1 MPLRA
6 ADTTRL
12 YQQVAQQME
21 ERIRAGEF
29 KVGNRL
35 PAERTL
41 ISHFGVSRSVL
52 REALIVLE
60 LKGLVDIRVGAGTFV
75 VEPRDD
81 SAVKREAGLS
91 FDDAGPFDILMARR
105 MLETETARLAALT
118 AAPDDLARIKA
129 ALDQIEQDTAPF
141 VMRHV
146 ADRAFHIAIARATR
160 NPALVTIVSGLWDR
174 YRRFMISEAGE
185 LARRPENRGP
195 AVADHLA
202 IYTCLVDRDGN
213 GAAAAMQ
220 AHLDRVSAF
229 LSSFRKRPPT
239 PVGGS

>member
-35 PAERTL
+35 PAERAL

-60 LKGLVDIRVGAGTFV
+60 LKGLVDIRMGAGTFV
-75 VEPRDD
+75 VEPRDE
-81 SAVKREAGLS
+81 SAGEREAGLS
-91 FDDAGPFDILMARR
+91 FDDVGPFDILMARR
-105 MLETETARLAALT
+105 MVEAETARLAALT
-118 AAPDDLARIKA
+118 AAPDDLTRIKA
-129 ALDQIEQDTAPF
+129 ALDQIERDTAPF

-146 ADRAFHIAIARATR
+146 ADRAFHIGIAKATR

-185 LARRPENRGP
+185 LARRPENLGP

-202 IYTCLVDRDGN
+202 IYTCLIDRDGN

-220 AHLDRVSAF
+220 AHLDRVGTF
-229 LSSFRKRPPT
+229 LSSFRKRPPAST
-239 PVGGS
+239 GGA

>member
-1 MPLRA
+1 MPLRTV
-6 ADTTRL
+6 DTTRL
-12 YQQVAQQME
+12 YQQVAQQIE

-29 KVGNRL
+29 KVGHRL

-41 ISHFGVSRSVL
+41 ISEFGVSRSVL

-75 VEPRDD
+75 VEPRGEA
-81 SAVKREAGLS
+81 AVKREAGLS
-91 FDDAGPFDILMARR
+91 FDDVGPFDILMARR
-105 MLETETARLAALT
+105 IVEAETARLAAVT
-118 AAPDDLARIKA
+118 AAPADLAAIRKA
-129 ALDQIEQDTAPF
+129 LEQIERDTAPF

-146 ADRAFHIAIARATR
+146 ADRAFHIAIANATR

-174 YRRFMISEAGE
+174 YRRFMITEAGE
-185 LARRPENRGP
+185 LARRPENLGP

-229 LSSFRKRPPT
+229 LSSFRKRPRMA
-239 PVGGS
+239 GGDS